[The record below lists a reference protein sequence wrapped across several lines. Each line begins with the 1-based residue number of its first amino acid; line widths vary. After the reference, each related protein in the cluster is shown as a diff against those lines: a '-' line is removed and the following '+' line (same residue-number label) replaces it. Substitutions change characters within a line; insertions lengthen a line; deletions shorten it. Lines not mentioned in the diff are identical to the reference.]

1 MSLVSQ
7 PDSLPKILTG
17 SVSASFQR
25 ISHSAVG
32 ACTLS
37 HSG

>member
-7 PDSLPKILTG
+7 PDCLPKILTG
-17 SVSASFQR
+17 SVSASFHR
-25 ISHSAVG
+25 VVG
-32 ACTLS
+32 ACTPS

>member
-17 SVSASFQR
+17 SVSASFHR
-25 ISHSAVG
+25 VVHSAVG
-32 ACTLS
+32 ACMPS